1 MNLESKIFAVHSC
14 QNAGLCSR
22 KSTRE
27 PLKQKIDCRQEEK
40 EDLIESNMASKVPTS
55 QNETTRSDKMQSN
68 LNNGH
73 TNLPQKSE
81 EISSSSSSKVL
92 TLGCL
97 IYFTYSVAISVDSQ
111 FLSLYY
117 KSKGFGGTTVG
128 MLYSITPLTA
138 FLTIPI
144 WGALTRV
151 GGNEKN
157 SSSSMN
163 EKATTRPFQI
173 LCLNII
179 IATMGQV
186 SLAILDKPIYMMI
199 AITVAGIFS
208 SPVKPMLDGIL
219 MDHLEDSSNVGRVRF
234 FMILGSGVGTNLGGR
249 LLELAQN
256 NLLATGD
263 DNELNNFW
271 TFVSEFSS
279 GFGLLFL
286 ARFILTIPTLICIRQ
301 LQNRATMNVK
311 INKISKS
318 NDATK
323 PDLNT
328 IGDKPSENG
337 KKESISVLSV
347 ARDVAKHS
355 FGDRNHLLF
364 FICIYIAG
372 FSGGVSDVFSSKLR

>member
-1 MNLESKIFAVHSC
+1 
-14 QNAGLCSR
+14 
-22 KSTRE
+22 
-27 PLKQKIDCRQEEK
+27 
-40 EDLIESNMASKVPTS
+40 MASKVPTS
-55 QNETTRSDKMQSN
+55 QNETTRSDKIQSN
-68 LNNGH
+68 LNNGN
-73 TNLPQKSE
+73 TNLPQQSE
-81 EISSSSSSKVL
+81 DISSLSSNKVL

-138 FLTIPI
+138 FLTIPF

-157 SSSSMN
+157 PNSSIN
-163 EKATTRPFQI
+163 EKTTTRPFQM
-173 LCLNII
+173 LCMNII
-179 IATMGQV
+179 IATMGQI
-186 SLAILDKPIYMMI
+186 SLAILNEPIHMMTS
-199 AITVAGIFS
+199 ITVAGIFS
-208 SPVKPMLDGIL
+208 SPIKPMLDGIL

-249 LLELAQN
+249 LLELAHN
-256 NLLATGD
+256 NPLATGD
-263 DNELNNFW
+263 DNKLDKFW

-279 GFGLLFL
+279 GFNLLFL
-286 ARFILTIPTLICIRQ
+286 ARLILTIPTLICIRR
-301 LQNRATMNVK
+301 LQIVATMNVK
-311 INKISKS
+311 NKKIYKS

-323 PDLNT
+323 PNLN
-328 IGDKPSENG
+328 IIDDKPSNHV

-355 FGDRNHLLF
+355 FGDQNHLLF